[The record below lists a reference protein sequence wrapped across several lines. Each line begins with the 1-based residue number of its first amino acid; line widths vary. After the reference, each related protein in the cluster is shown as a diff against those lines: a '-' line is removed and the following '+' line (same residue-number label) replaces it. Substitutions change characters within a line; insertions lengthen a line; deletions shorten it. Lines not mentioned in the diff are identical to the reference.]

1 MESKMK
7 NTTDSFREMNFVLQ
21 LVQELRIKSKT
32 VIS

>member
-7 NTTDSFREMNFVLQ
+7 NPTDSFREMNFVLQ

-32 VIS
+32 MIS